1 MNDSTATIARKRA
14 AISLL
19 REHRSVVV
27 ALSGG
32 VDSATLLAMACE
44 ALGAARVLAVTGRS
58 PSVTDDDLR
67 DAAGVANGLNVRHE
81 IVDTRELDR
90 AEYRANAG
98 DRCFHCR
105 SELFEVL
112 STVAGMRGFQAIAYG
127 AIADDLGDYRP
138 GMDAAT
144 RFGIVAPLLEAGI
157 CKSDVRVLAAEYGL
171 HIHDKPASA
180 CLASRIPMGTE
191 VTLERLTQVERAESA
206 LRGLGFRQVRVRHH
220 GEIARIELGDA
231 DSDRLSSAAVRA
243 SAVRAIKDAGF
254 RFVVLDLEGY
264 RSGSLNPQPT
274 GVRLH
279 SIEPAR
285 EGGQ

>member
-1 MNDSTATIARKRA
+1 MNESAATISKKRT

-19 REHRSVVV
+19 RKHRSLVV

-44 ALGAARVLAVTGRS
+44 ALGSERVLAVTGRS
-58 PSVTDDDLR
+58 ASVTDDDLR
-67 DAAGVANGLNVRHE
+67 DAARVARRLNVRHE
-81 IVDTRELDR
+81 IVDTQEMERS
-90 AEYRANAG
+90 EYRANAG

-112 STVAGMRGFQAIAYG
+112 SRIAAERGFEAIAYG
-127 AIADDLGDYRP
+127 AIADDVGDHRP

-144 RFGIVAPLLEAGI
+144 RLGIQAPLLEARI
-157 CKSDVRVLAAEYGL
+157 CKSDVRTLAAEFDLYV
-171 HIHDKPASA
+171 HDKPASA

-191 VTLERLTQVERAESA
+191 VTVERLSQVGRAEAA

-220 GEIARIELGDA
+220 GDIARIELGEGE
-231 DSDRLSSAAVRA
+231 SDRLADSGVRTEV
-243 SAVRAIKDAGF
+243 VRSIKDAGF

-264 RSGSLNPQPT
+264 RSGSLNPGPT
-274 GVRLH
+274 ELVLH
-279 SIEPAR
+279 SIEPRR